1 MANVLR
7 TVYTNFS
14 SGELN
19 SLLNA
24 RTDASAY
31 FNGAKTLRNWYL
43 LDEGGLM
50 RRPGTTYKATLP
62 GASRIIPFIF
72 SNDEMAV
79 FALSNNRLDV
89 FDSSGASVQSNIT
102 TNCNWT
108 TAQLFELNYAQ
119 FGDTVFITHRD
130 NPIVKIIRT
139 SASSFLVFL
148 CLSLKKMKLL
158 Q

>member
-7 TVYTNFS
+7 TVYTNFA

-19 SLLNA
+19 PLLNA

-31 FNGAKTLRNWYL
+31 FNGAKKLRNWYL
-43 LDEGGLM
+43 LDEGGIM
-50 RRPGTTYKATLP
+50 RRPGTSYKATLP

-89 FDSSGASVQSNIT
+89 FDSAGASIQSNIT
-102 TNCNWT
+102 SNCNWST
-108 TAQLFELNYAQ
+108 
-119 FGDTVFITHRD
+119 
-130 NPIVKIIRT
+130 
-139 SASSFLVFL
+139 
-148 CLSLKKMKLL
+148 
-158 Q
+158 